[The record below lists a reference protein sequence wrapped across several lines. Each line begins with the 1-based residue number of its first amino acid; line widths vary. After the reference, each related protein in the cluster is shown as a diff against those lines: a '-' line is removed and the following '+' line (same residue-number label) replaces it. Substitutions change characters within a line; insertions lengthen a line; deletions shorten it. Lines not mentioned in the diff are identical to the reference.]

1 MKPSVLAVV
10 FIVLGAALGAGAMYV
25 YSETETKP
33 DAYAAGIAAQKLVAP
48 AVETPASVTLTLTS
62 GTFAHAANVLAD
74 GSVAV
79 EADVTDTLTIEN
91 TDESRD
97 AKTPKLMLVNPVTSK
112 EGLHDNLE
120 TDATEISITIGGVE
134 KMLYHDGDYTSGVAL
149 DTLEAGDKATIT
161 VTITFEV
168 AVAGTFQD
176 GQTYTCYMYLYQ
188 PSADYCD
195 VVSFTVTT

>member
-1 MKPSVLAVV
+1 MKSWAVAVV
-10 FIVLGAALGAGAMYV
+10 FIVLGTALGAGVTYV
-25 YSETETKP
+25 VKDQEVVDS
-33 DAYAAGIAAQKLVAP
+33 YAAGIAAQKLAAPVA
-48 AVETPASVTLTLTS
+48 ETPASVTLTLTTGSFDHS
-62 GTFAHAANVLAD
+62 GTVIAD
-74 GSVAV
+74 GSATAV
-79 EADVTDTLTIEN
+79 SVTDSLEIEN
-91 TDESRD
+91 TDETRD
-97 AKTPKLMLVNPVTSK
+97 AKTPKLMLVNPVTAK

-134 KMLYHDGDYTSGVAL
+134 KMLYHEGEYTNGVSL
-149 DTLEAGDKATIT
+149 DTLESGDKATIT
-161 VTITFEV
+161 VTIAFEV

>member
-1 MKPSVLAVV
+1 MKAWAVAVV
-10 FIVLGAALGAGAMYV
+10 FIILGTALGAGVTYV
-25 YSETETKP
+25 VRDQESI
-33 DAYAAGIAAQKLVAP
+33 DAYAAGVAAQKLAVP

-62 GTFAHAANVLAD
+62 GTFAQAANVFAD
-74 GSVAV
+74 GSVPV
-79 EADVTDTLTIEN
+79 EAAVTDTLTIEN
-91 TDESRD
+91 TDETRN

-120 TDATEISITIGGVE
+120 TDSTEISITIGGVE
-134 KMLYHDGDYTSGVAL
+134 KMLYHDGEYTSGVLL
-149 DTLEAGDKATIT
+149 DTLEDGDKATIT

-176 GQTYTCYMYLYQ
+176 GQSYTCYMYLYQ
-188 PSADYCD
+188 PSANYCD